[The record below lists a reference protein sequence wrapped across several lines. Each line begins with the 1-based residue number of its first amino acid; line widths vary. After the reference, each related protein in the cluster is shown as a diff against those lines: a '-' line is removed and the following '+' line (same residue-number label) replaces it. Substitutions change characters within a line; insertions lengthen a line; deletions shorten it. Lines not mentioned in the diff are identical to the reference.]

1 MPSSSTALAK
11 TSAKGAEKRFK
22 KRRSTTSSSF
32 PSPARFPRKKSA
44 GREKGSPR
52 RIDSSASTCH
62 AVLSRRDL
70 TNDTCRDAVGV
81 GIERLSS
88 RDTRVTAFLVWRFR
102 SSPSGTKTSATA
114 RRVAAKTT
122 ARANASAF
130 FVPPSPPKTPG
141 SNASA
146 RARSS
151 TKKPNGWCR
160 RKQSSPPRNR
170 LALGD

>member
-70 TNDTCRDAVGV
+70 TNDTCRDAVGIGV
-81 GIERLSS
+81 VVSS

-102 SSPSGTKTSATA
+102 SSPAATKTSATA

-146 RARSS
+146 RAKSS
-151 TKKPNGWCR
+151 TKNPNGWWR
-160 RKQSSPPRNR
+160 RKRASPPRNR